1 MGRKRNYKFTNKNFS
16 LISILSAIWGILS
29 LGSLLVA
36 IVLTFFRQG
45 VASMSYGLTAILAL
59 ILSVAGL
66 VLGIK
71 ARQEREKFYLYA
83 YIGIVTNS
91 LTILSLIALVVL
103 GIVFPR

>member
-45 VASMSYGLTAILAL
+45 VASMSYGFTAILAL
-59 ILSVAGL
+59 ILSVAGF

-71 ARQEREKFYLYA
+71 ARQERERFYLYA

>member
-1 MGRKRNYKFTNKNFS
+1 MGRRRNYKFTNKNFS

-71 ARQEREKFYLYA
+71 ARQERERFYLYA

>member
-71 ARQEREKFYLYA
+71 ARQERERFYLYA